1 MHMNSTL
8 DLRAPVPA
16 QRAPWLPAL
25 LMLVAFL
32 APLLLYFDT
41 ARSIVAIWYRSETFA
56 HGFIILPICLW
67 LVWRQ
72 RANFYSMPPT
82 PWWPPLALMVMAG
95 MLWTVAGVA
104 DVQVV
109 QQYALVLMIP
119 ITALALF
126 GRRLALSLA
135 FPLLFLLA
143 AVPFGEIF
151 IDPLIS
157 FTADFTVW
165 CLHLVGIPV
174 LRNGTVFE
182 IPSGNWSVVEACSG
196 VRYLISSI
204 TIGWLYAYLT
214 YRSNKRRALFI
225 GIAVIVPIIANGLRA
240 FMIVMIGHLS
250 GMRLAVGVDHL
261 IYGWLFFGLVMFLM
275 FWIGNFWREDETPAE
290 AATAAPR
297 HLLLPPAAAVGTM
310 TAALLLAGA
319 IWPVLMAY
327 QQRASYNPRPVQM
340 ATPALQWAPAP
351 AFSSWEPEYATPDAH
366 SSATYSSGPGAVP
379 VSLHLLY
386 YRNQTR
392 SKSLVSSTNR
402 LTAGEHGEMRQTSA
416 SMRGETVGAVSLLV
430 REATLQGPQGKLLVW
445 QWHVVDGEAT
455 VSNVL
460 GKLHQAR
467 AKLAGRSDDGA
478 AIMLAAPYEEH
489 AETARAALRAFLQ
502 ANLAPIDAAL
512 ATTRAR

>member
-1 MHMNSTL
+1 MNPNLTL
-8 DLRAPVPA
+8 EQAPV
-16 QRAPWLPAL
+16 QRSLLVPAL
-25 LMLVAFL
+25 LILIAFVAPF
-32 APLLLYFDT
+32 LLYFET
-41 ARSIVAIWYRSETFA
+41 ARSIVAIWSRSETFA
-56 HGFIILPICLW
+56 HGFIIPPICLW

-72 RANFYSMPPT
+72 RANFYSMPLT
-82 PWWPPLALMVMAG
+82 PWWPPVALLFMAG
-95 MLWTVAGVA
+95 MLWTIAGVA

-135 FPLLFLLA
+135 FPLLFVLA

-165 CLHLVGIPV
+165 CLQLIGMPV

-196 VRYLISSI
+196 VRYLISSV

-214 YRSNKRRALFI
+214 YRSNLRRGLFVAF
-225 GIAVIVPIIANGLRA
+225 AVLVPIVANGLRA

-275 FWIGNFWREDETPAE
+275 FWIGNFWREDVEPATVS
-290 AATAAPR
+290 AGRP
-297 HLLLPPAAAVGTM
+297 
-310 TAALLLAGA
+310 LLLAPNASIATLTVALVIAAA
-319 IWPVLMAY
+319 IWPALMAY
-327 QQRASYNPRPVQM
+327 AQQASYNPRPVVL
-340 ATPALQWAPAP
+340 APPAISWAMAPAS
-351 AFSSWEPEYATPDAH
+351 SSWEPAYASPDAR
-366 SSATYSSGPGAVP
+366 STATYSSGAVP
-379 VSLHLLY
+379 VTLHVLY

-392 SKSLVSSTNR
+392 GKSLVSSTNR
-402 LTAGEHGEMRQTSA
+402 LTGGEKGAFH
-416 SMRGETVGAVSLLV
+416 ETAATLRSELIDGTALPV
-430 REATLQGPQGKLLVW
+430 REGKLKSAGGNILVW
-445 QWHVVDGEAT
+445 QWHVVDGQAT
-455 VSNVL
+455 VSNVV
-460 GKLHQAR
+460 GKLRQAR
-467 AKLAGRSDDGA
+467 AKIAGRADDGA
-478 AIMLAAPYEEH
+478 AILLSAPYDEH
-489 AETARAALRAFLQ
+489 PEQARAALNAFVQ
-502 ANLAPIDAAL
+502 ANLAPLNAAL

>member
-1 MHMNSTL
+1 MHMTPMQ
-8 DLRAPVPA
+8 DLAPVPA
-16 QRAPWLPAL
+16 QRAPVLPLL
-25 LMLVAFL
+25 LMLVAFI
-32 APLLLYFDT
+32 APLLMYFDT

-56 HGFIILPICLW
+56 HGFIIVPICLW

-72 RANFYSMPPT
+72 RANFYTMPPT
-82 PWWPPLALMVMAG
+82 PWWPPLALMVLAG

-126 GRRLALSLA
+126 GRRLAMSLA

-143 AVPFGEIF
+143 AVPFGEVF

-165 CLHLVGIPV
+165 CLHLIGMPV

-214 YRSNKRRALFI
+214 YRSNVRRAMFI
-225 GIAVIVPIIANGLRA
+225 AMAVVVPIFANGLRA

-250 GMRLAVGVDHL
+250 GMRLAVGVDHI

-275 FWIGNFWREDETPAE
+275 FWIGNFWREDEQPV
-290 AATAAPR
+290 AAAAVRTTRP
-297 HLLLPPAAAVGTM
+297 LLLPAPAPLAAL

-319 IWPVLMAY
+319 VWPAMMAY
-327 QQRASYNPRPVQM
+327 SQRASYDPRPVQLAPVAVSWT
-340 ATPALQWAPAP
+340 ATSPW
-351 AFSSWEPEYATPDAH
+351 SDWEPEYAAPDAR
-366 SSATYSSGPGAVP
+366 ATASYVAAGSTEP
-379 VSLHLLY
+379 VTMHVLY
-386 YRNQTR
+386 YRNQNR
-392 SKSLVSSTNR
+392 NKSLVSSTNR
-402 LTAGEHGEMRQTSA
+402 LTHGEHDIRQTASA
-416 SMRGETVGAVSLLV
+416 TRSETVDGQTIAI
-430 REATLQGPQGKLLVW
+430 REGFLKTPRGNLLVW
-445 QWHVVDGEAT
+445 QWHWIDGGHT
-455 VSNVL
+455 ISNVV

-467 AKLAGRSDDGA
+467 AKLAGRPDDGA
-478 AIMLAAPYEEH
+478 AILLSAPYDERPEK
-489 AETARAALRAFLQ
+489 ARVALRAFLK
-502 ANLAPIDAAL
+502 ANLGPIDAAL
-512 ATTRAR
+512 IATRAH